1 MDAIPKEHPLSPQQ
15 WPVPPYPGEG
25 REPDFSLEKISM
37 GVGAKREHSGLVLG
51 SECKIK
57 GAQV

>member
-1 MDAIPKEHPLSPQQ
+1 MPFLGSTPSPLSS

-25 REPDFSLEKISM
+25 REPDFSVEKISV

-57 GAQV
+57 GVQV